1 VFQPILP
8 LHECADPAA
17 TEYGAAE
24 STTKPLYSIADSVA
38 AKSAAKPLQ
47 SVADST
53 TGGAAPT
60 ERS

>member
-24 STTKPLYSIADSVA
+24 STTKPLYSIADSA
-38 AKSAAKPLQ
+38 AAKPLQ